1 MESFLKVDIRSFSYA
16 NKENIELQNI
26 NFEVKKGEFIVL
38 TGLSGCG
45 KTTLLRIMN
54 GLIPNFFEGR
64 LDGEVILNG
73 KNINNFPK
81 GELARHMGNVFQNPQ
96 EQFFSTIAED
106 EIALVGENLG
116 MEKTLLKDRV
126 KAALTDLEIEDLYD
140 KSVFEMSGG
149 QRQKVAIASTLV
161 YDTDIVIFDEPS
173 ASLDHKAAKD
183 LGIALKKLKEMGK
196 TVIVAEHRLYYLKG
210 LIDRLIVMDD
220 KTVAAQYGGDDL
232 CYELRKKH
240 NLRCFDE
247 AELIRSCDYE
257 TLLSDIQKKCDGNC
271 DECEIS
277 KDDLT
282 VMNLNVQRKKRIL
295 AQDISFCI
303 EKGECVG
310 LLGKNGIGKSTLAR
324 QLVGLLPVKRG
335 STSYAGSRRGRL
347 KKLFYLM
354 QDPSC
359 QLFADTVEYE
369 VIPKNRLKDKKY
381 LEKVRYYLKKMDLWD
396 KRGKSPHELSVGEK
410 LRLSLICAF
419 LSGKDF
425 IILDEPTA
433 GLDYK
438 RMDAVSDLIKKKSA
452 EAPILLITHDTELLF
467 KTCTSVILLT
477 ENSCKKLDTAVHGKE
492 ILDFIYDP
500 A

>member
-1 MESFLKVDIRSFSYA
+1 
-16 NKENIELQNI
+16 
-26 NFEVKKGEFIVL
+26 
-38 TGLSGCG
+38 
-45 KTTLLRIMN
+45 
-54 GLIPNFFEGR
+54 
-64 LDGEVILNG
+64 
-73 KNINNFPK
+73 
-81 GELARHMGNVFQNPQ
+81 
-96 EQFFSTIAED
+96 
-106 EIALVGENLG
+106 
-116 MEKTLLKDRV
+116 
-126 KAALTDLEIEDLYD
+126 
-140 KSVFEMSGG
+140 
-149 QRQKVAIASTLV
+149 
-161 YDTDIVIFDEPS
+161 
-173 ASLDHKAAKD
+173 
-183 LGIALKKLKEMGK
+183 
-196 TVIVAEHRLYYLKG
+196 
-210 LIDRLIVMDD
+210 
-220 KTVAAQYGGDDL
+220 
-232 CYELRKKH
+232 
-240 NLRCFDE
+240 
-247 AELIRSCDYE
+247 
-257 TLLSDIQKKCDGNC
+257 
-271 DECEIS
+271 
-277 KDDLT
+277 
-282 VMNLNVQRKKRIL
+282 
-295 AQDISFCI
+295 
-303 EKGECVG
+303 
-310 LLGKNGIGKSTLAR
+310 
-324 QLVGLLPVKRG
+324 
-335 STSYAGSRRGRL
+335 
-347 KKLFYLM
+347 M